1 MILAFRI
8 TFPESD
14 ISVSTREGC
23 EFRDRI
29 VMSAANV
36 ISAASKVVPGAYSDE
51 KAKTELGQFHLNDT
65 RTTAEITKRM
75 SEIGLDPV
83 FKDWDASFGE

>member
-14 ISVSTREGC
+14 ITVSTRENC
-23 EFRDRI
+23 EFRDKI
-29 VMSAANV
+29 VLSAANV

-51 KAKTELGQFHLNDT
+51 KVETGLGQFQLNDT
-65 RTTAEITKRM
+65 RTIAEITKRM

-83 FKDWDASFGE
+83 FKDWDTAFVE